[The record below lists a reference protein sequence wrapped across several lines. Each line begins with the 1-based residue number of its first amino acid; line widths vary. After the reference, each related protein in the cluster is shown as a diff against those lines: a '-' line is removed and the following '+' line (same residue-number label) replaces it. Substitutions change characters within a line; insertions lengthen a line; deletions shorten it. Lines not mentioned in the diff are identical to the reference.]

1 MAVPTLQHMKL
12 IDGTDSGATTIYTSG
27 LIKIGDTIN
36 IGNSANNDGIF
47 SVHDIS
53 INGTDVYFLLR
64 GRTVITETGDVAG
77 ITIQVQRAPG
87 DKLVAFG
94 RADEISSKTYGVDVW
109 SYNKAGAG
117 GTLAENDGWTQSV
130 INPTFSGS
138 DAKYI
143 FHFADEALRVCNKNA
158 QNSTM
163 IKWYGYIER
172 NQFGLDEGLSFNEWQ
187 EHPNTLQP
195 PVLGASGSVL
205 YSFGYLNGASGSEH
219 DGSNQATNFYK
230 NNRGVAYKQIGDDGA
245 LQFDAVEYLEL
256 SDMLSSAQKTFFADI
271 LGDNDNVFD
280 FGGNN
285 ADGNSN
291 LIDGDGFVAT
301 NSTEFVVSSG
311 GGLMTNTGTNYG
323 NVYLPIITV
332 IGESYT
338 VYFDVVAAIGD
349 SNVKMSLSATTSYNT
364 GADSGTQDT
373 GTNITLANPFT
384 ATGTTSYLHITNI
397 LNTNDQI
404 STVDSIRIR
413 RTSSII
419 FEDATG
425 EDNTVDQSFP
435 GDVNTV
441 GTALGAAV
449 NEYIFCKKPA
459 GTGTTITFSRE
470 YGEPGSQVVYTDNLG
485 NVLTRGAAF
494 NIGVTESTTDSG
506 LWQSNTWEFYQTFIY
521 DGNQESLPVQVSDG
535 ESSIAGGYLGATTGN
550 LALTVSTFW
559 DLAYNGRISGGR
571 AYIREKGSEDPLTL
585 LLDIDIVKG
594 ARTSMLDD
602 YTPWTLEVGDGF
614 FVSSLKSIGPNID
627 TYTSLNGF
635 SSEESFISIGKYGE
649 MYEASTVAGRRSFI
663 ANIRLQDKNNQLRK
677 YGDRIMYSE
686 INKFDTFL
694 ESNFI
699 DVSKGDFG
707 EYVSLESF
715 ADRLLAFKHNL
726 VHIINISNPN
736 PSAWFLEETVGKSG
750 VSHPFNV
757 TKTELGIAW
766 VSESGCF
773 LYDGERVSNLIEGK
787 LAFSDSTT
795 GLLND
800 WVTYFN
806 GSVNVKDVMIGY
818 DSISNALIIMR
829 SPNDAT
835 TNSNL
840 CLIYDFNSGGWTSN
854 DNMFTE
860 DNYYTNFIHD
870 WNNNLVLAHQTDTET
885 IALKKYLPVS
895 TAQSGQILV
904 TRDID
909 FGQPAVKKK
918 IYKVIVTYK
927 SSVDEATPLEYSVDG
942 KQSFS
947 DFSTGSNVS
956 PAGDSSGDLDAQT
969 VWDVGVFTADSVVTC
984 QSIQFK
990 FNPPDS
996 GKFEINDITIEYRPL
1011 GRSTV
1016 T

>member
-12 IDGTDSGATTIYTSG
+12 KDGTDSGATTIYTSG

-53 INGTDVYFLLR
+53 IDGTDVYFLLR
-64 GRTVITETGDVAG
+64 GRTVTAETGDVAG
-77 ITIQVQRAPG
+77 VTIQVQRAPG

-158 QNSTM
+158 QNSSM

-205 YSFGYLNGASGSEH
+205 YSFGYLNGAGVGNSGADAH
-219 DGSNQATNFYK
+219 DGIDQATNFYK
-230 NNRGVAYKQIGDDGA
+230 NNRGVTYKQIGADGD

-256 SDMLSSAQKTFFADI
+256 SDMLSSAQKTFFANI

-291 LIDGDGFVAT
+291 LIDGDGFVAI
-301 NSTEFVVSSG
+301 NSTEFAVSSG
-311 GGLMTNTGTNYG
+311 GGIMTNDGTNYG

-338 VYFDVVAAIGD
+338 VYFDVLAAAIGSD
-349 SNVKMSLSATTSYNT
+349 SNVKMSLSASTSYNT
-364 GADSGTQDT
+364 GADSGSQDT
-373 GTNITLANPFT
+373 GTNFTLANPFT
-384 ATGTTSYLHITNI
+384 ATGTTSYLHIRN
-397 LNTNDQI
+397 LDNTDNQT
-404 STVDSIRIR
+404 STVDNIRIR

-425 EDNTVDQSFP
+425 TDNTVDQSFP

-441 GTALGAAV
+441 GIALGSAV

-459 GTGTTITFSRE
+459 GTGTFITFSRE

-494 NIGVTESTTDSG
+494 NIGVTEHTDSG

-521 DGNQESLPVQVSDG
+521 DGSQESLPVQVSDG
-535 ESSIAGGYLGATTGN
+535 ASSIAGGYLPSSGATTGN
-550 LALTVSTFW
+550 LALKVSTFW

-602 YTPWTLEVGDGF
+602 YKPWTHEAGDGF

-707 EYVSLESF
+707 EYVALESF

-726 VHIINISNPN
+726 VHIINISNPCLLYTS
-736 PSAWFLEETVGKSG
+736 PS
-750 VSHPFNV
+750 P
-757 TKTELGIAW
+757 
-766 VSESGCF
+766 
-773 LYDGERVSNLIEGK
+773 
-787 LAFSDSTT
+787 
-795 GLLND
+795 
-800 WVTYFN
+800 
-806 GSVNVKDVMIGY
+806 
-818 DSISNALIIMR
+818 
-829 SPNDAT
+829 
-835 TNSNL
+835 
-840 CLIYDFNSGGWTSN
+840 
-854 DNMFTE
+854 
-860 DNYYTNFIHD
+860 
-870 WNNNLVLAHQTDTET
+870 
-885 IALKKYLPVS
+885 
-895 TAQSGQILV
+895 
-904 TRDID
+904 RD
-909 FGQPAVKKK
+909 
-918 IYKVIVTYK
+918 
-927 SSVDEATPLEYSVDG
+927 
-942 KQSFS
+942 
-947 DFSTGSNVS
+947 
-956 PAGDSSGDLDAQT
+956 
-969 VWDVGVFTADSVVTC
+969 
-984 QSIQFK
+984 
-990 FNPPDS
+990 
-996 GKFEINDITIEYRPL
+996 
-1011 GRSTV
+1011 
-1016 T
+1016 